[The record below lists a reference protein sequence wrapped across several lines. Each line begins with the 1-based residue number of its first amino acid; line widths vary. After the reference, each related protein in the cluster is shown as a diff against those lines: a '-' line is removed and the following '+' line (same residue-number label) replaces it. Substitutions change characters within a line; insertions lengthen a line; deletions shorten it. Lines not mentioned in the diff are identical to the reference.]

1 MIICKKMLTFAVN
14 LKVIKKKKAVK
25 TKSNACCLQVLAVVL
40 AAVAAACAVSS
51 CGRKQAERVEA
62 PWGVVNDS
70 AGSADGFDLDRI
82 QANGE
87 MIMLALGGPESYY
100 DYRGRHLGLQYM
112 LCQRFADHI
121 GVSLRV
127 EVCRDTAEMLR
138 RLAADDGDVAACFV
152 ADAEVAAAAAS
163 EPHLVSCSV
172 GVDSAAAHWV
182 LTSAKPRLAEAIGGW
197 YRPEMLA
204 AVRREEAMLLSSASV
219 KRRVYSPML
228 NRKEGIISRYD
239 ALFMTYSQPIRWD
252 WRLMAAQ
259 CYQESTFDPA
269 ARSWA
274 GACGLMQI
282 MPSTAAQIGL
292 PADRLFDPESNIA
305 AAARFLG
312 QLERKFSDI
321 ADRGERLRFVL
332 ASYNGG
338 YHHIRD
344 AMALA
349 GRDGHNPH
357 RWADVSRYVLLLSTP
372 RYYQDPIVKY
382 GYMRGSETVDYLQKI
397 YRRWESYRGVR
408 GGRDGFTGTT
418 PRKATHRKKKYE
430 I

>member
-1 MIICKKMLTFAVN
+1 
-14 LKVIKKKKAVK
+14 
-25 TKSNACCLQVLAVVL
+25 
-40 AAVAAACAVSS
+40 
-51 CGRKQAERVEA
+51 
-62 PWGVVNDS
+62 
-70 AGSADGFDLDRI
+70 
-82 QANGE
+82 
-87 MIMLALGGPESYY
+87 
-100 DYRGRHLGLQYM
+100 
-112 LCQRFADHI
+112 
-121 GVSLRV
+121 
-127 EVCRDTAEMLR
+127 
-138 RLAADDGDVAACFV
+138 
-152 ADAEVAAAAAS
+152 
-163 EPHLVSCSV
+163 
-172 GVDSAAAHWV
+172 
-182 LTSAKPRLAEAIGGW
+182 
-197 YRPEMLA
+197 
-204 AVRREEAMLLSSASV
+204 
-219 KRRVYSPML
+219 ML

-239 ALFMTYSQPIRWD
+239 ALFMTYCQPIRWD

-282 MPSTAAQIGL
+282 MPSTAAQLGL
-292 PADRLFDPESNIA
+292 PADGLFDPESNIA

-349 GRDGHNPH
+349 GRDGHNQH

-382 GYMRGSETVDYLQKI
+382 GYMRGSETVDYVQKI

>member
-1 MIICKKMLTFAVN
+1 MQENAYFCSQFESYL
-14 LKVIKKKKAVK
+14 KKKTVK
-25 TKSNACCLQVLAVVL
+25 TKSNACRLQVLAVALV
-40 AAVAAACAVSS
+40 AAAAACALSS
-51 CGRKQAERVEA
+51 CGGKQAERVEA

-70 AGSADGFDLDRI
+70 TDVADGFDLDRI

-163 EPHLVSCSV
+163 EPRLVSCTV

-182 LTSAKPRLAEAIGGW
+182 VTSAKPRLAEAIDGW
-197 YRPEMLA
+197 YRPGMIA
-204 AVRREEAMLLSSASV
+204 AVRREEALLLSSAGV
-219 KRRVYSPML
+219 RHRVYSPML

-239 ALFMTYSQPIRWD
+239 ALFMTYCQPIRWD

-282 MPSTAAQIGL
+282 MPSTAAQLGL
-292 PADRLFDPESNIA
+292 PADGLFDPESNIA

-349 GRDGHNPH
+349 GRDGHNQH

-382 GYMRGSETVDYLQKI
+382 GYMRGSETVDYVQKI
-397 YRRWESYRGVR
+397 YRRWESYRGVK